1 MDTNQNMKLQ
11 NSKVSDL
18 GRMKAEHTE
27 ITKVGDRPV
36 AHFYTECVSGII
48 DEFQIVPL
56 CNISQY
62 IKLAGMTVDVNRQD
76 RCCPG
81 RDGRFHLLRVDS
93 VILGLNVHEDRSD
106 LVPGRELSP
115 QK

>member
-1 MDTNQNMKLQ
+1 
-11 NSKVSDL
+11 
-18 GRMKAEHTE
+18 
-27 ITKVGDRPV
+27 
-36 AHFYTECVSGII
+36 
-48 DEFQIVPL
+48 
-56 CNISQY
+56 
-62 IKLAGMTVDVNRQD
+62 VNRQD